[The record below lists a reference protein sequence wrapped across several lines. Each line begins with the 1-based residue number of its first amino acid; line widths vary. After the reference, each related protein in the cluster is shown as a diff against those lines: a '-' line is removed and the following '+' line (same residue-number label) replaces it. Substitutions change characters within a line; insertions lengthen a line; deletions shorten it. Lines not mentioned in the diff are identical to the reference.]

1 MGDTAFML
9 TLRTDEDFFDFR
21 HRQSF
26 QPCGLMSYKQ
36 SSVPLVSGEEYEYR
50 VYAEMIRVTDMLF
63 LLLGSD
69 PR

>member
-1 MGDTAFML
+1 
-9 TLRTDEDFFDFR
+9 
-21 HRQSF
+21 
-26 QPCGLMSYKQ
+26 MSYKQ